1 MAFDQL
7 KNLLE
12 RKVKSF
18 MDNPDQILK
27 RDDIDNE
34 AAMKPFV
41 NAIQIKIVMYLLL
54 IILAF

>member
-1 MAFDQL
+1 MAFEQL
-7 KNLLE
+7 KILLE

-34 AAMKPFV
+34 AAIKPFV
-41 NAIQIKIVMYLLL
+41 NAIQIKIV
-54 IILAF
+54 IFFQ